1 MKKNNKKNVLVVG
14 GAGYVGGSVTDILL
28 EKKDKYNVR
37 VYDNLTYEESYFKPV
52 DFVYGDILD
61 TKKLKKQLEWADAVI
76 WLAAIVGDGACK
88 WDEVLTK
95 KVNQDSVAWLVKN
108 FKKRII
114 FTSTC
119 SVYGAQNDLILRET
133 SNVGP
138 LSLYAF
144 TKVESEK
151 ILKHSDAVIFRL
163 GTLFGLSDSYSRV
176 RLDLVANLM
185 TARACLS
192 GSLSVFGGKQ
202 YRPLLHVRDAAM
214 ALVQAIDFEK
224 TKEAQIYNIGHVN
237 VKILDLAKKIQK
249 MFPKTK
255 LEITEM
261 PFEDT
266 RNYQVNW
273 DKAVK
278 SFGFETKYTLD
289 NGIKEMGEVF
299 LDHRIKDL
307 NNPRYSNQ
315 TFLKD
320 LLKK

>member
-1 MKKNNKKNVLVVG
+1 MKKQTKKNVLVVG

-28 EKKDKYNVR
+28 SKSDQYNVR

-52 DFVYGDILD
+52 PFIYGDILD
-61 TKKLKKQLEWADAVI
+61 TKKLKRELEWADAVI

-88 WDEVLTK
+88 WDETLTK

-108 FKKRII
+108 FKKRIV

-133 SNVGP
+133 STVGP
-138 LSLYAF
+138 LSLYAY
-144 TKVESEK
+144 TKVECEK
-151 ILKHSDAVIFRL
+151 ILKNSDAVIFRL
-163 GTLFGLSDSYSRV
+163 GTLFGHSDNHARV

-192 GSLSVFGGKQ
+192 GPLSVFGGKQ

-214 ALVQAIDFEK
+214 ALVSAIEFKK
-224 TKEAQIYNIGHVN
+224 TKTAEIYNIGSIN
-237 VKILDLAKKIQK
+237 IKILDLAKKIQK

-273 DKAVK
+273 DKATK
-278 SFGFETKYTLD
+278 AFGFKTKYSLD
-289 NGIKEMGEVF
+289 EGIKEMGELF
-299 LDHRIKDL
+299 LNHRIKDL